1 MKSSMTASDIYVM
14 LRELRDAVVGT
25 WILNVYQVNGTLLF
39 KLSQDSPNK
48 MWLLVEPGKRMHLTS
63 ITYEREARQRAFCQ
77 TLRKHLRDHKVTAL
91 DQHDFDRV
99 VYLRAGPPDNQYT
112 LVVELFGDGNAA
124 LLDPNDRIVTA
135 MTYRRMRDRDVVRGA
150 PFQFPPLRAKDP
162 LTATRRDQDALL
174 DSSDSDAVR
183 TLVSSYNMSGSTA
196 EEILARAGIDFTTPA
211 QALKPSQRQTLYD
224 ATRTYFEM
232 LRTGQ
237 LSPCIVMDENGDPL
251 DVLPL
256 PSPLHAAA
264 QKKEYATFNEALDS
278 YFSIQHAEKAVD
290 HVEEQHQH
298 ERKQLEQLLQK
309 QKSHYEEM
317 EARAAQSRVT
327 ATTIYQQ
334 LPLVDELLT
343 TIRDAR
349 QRNLPW
355 REIETRLALGKKRRI
370 PAATIFQRIEPQSG
384 KVQVAIDGQSL
395 ELDIRLSG
403 VENAEQ
409 LFQRSKQ
416 LEKKVAG
423 AQIAIED
430 TSRKLVALSSKQEE
444 ERAQTRARAPVERR
458 KKRWFEKFR
467 WFKTSGGVL
476 VLGGQ
481 DAVSNQQ
488 LVRKHLAEGDLFFHA
503 DVLGAPAV
511 VAKTAGTQPTT
522 EELEEIAVFA
532 VSYSRAWKAG
542 WTVCDAYWAHSS
554 QVSFTAPTGEY
565 LPKGSVM
572 VRGERSYLRG
582 VPVRLALGL
591 MEEKGTPFLAAGP
604 ERAISKQASLYVR
617 LIPGDTKVSDVAKI
631 LRTHFVLLAPPA
643 LKDKIEAIGIDEIVA
658 VLPPGSAK
666 VQKPDGEAIGKPR

>member
-14 LRELRDAVVGT
+14 LRELTDAVVGR
-25 WILNVYQVNGTLLF
+25 WILNVYQVNGTLLL
-39 KLSQDSPNK
+39 KISQDSPNK
-48 MWLLVEPGKRMHLTS
+48 TWLLIEPGKRMHLTS
-63 ITYEREARQRAFCQ
+63 ITYERDARQRAFCQ

-99 VYLRAGPPDNQYT
+99 VYLRAGPPDNRYT
-112 LVVELFGDGNAA
+112 LVVELFGDGNAV

-162 LTATRRDQDALL
+162 LTATRGDQDALL
-174 DSSDSDAVR
+174 DSSDSDVVR
-183 TLVSSYNMSGSTA
+183 TLVSGYNMSGSTA
-196 EEILARAGIDFTTPA
+196 EEILTRAGIDFTTPA
-211 QALKPSQRQTLYD
+211 HSLQSGQRQTLYD
-224 ATRTYFEM
+224 ATRTYFDA

-251 DVLPL
+251 DVLAI
-256 PSPLHAAA
+256 SSALHAAA
-264 QKKEYATFNEALDS
+264 QKREYGTFNEALDS
-278 YFSIQHAEKAVD
+278 FFSTQHAEKVVN
-290 HVEEQHQH
+290 HVEAQYQR
-298 ERKQLEQLLQK
+298 ERTKLEQLLQK
-309 QKSHYEEM
+309 QKSHYEDM
-317 EARAAQSRVT
+317 EARAAQGRVT

-334 LPLVDELLT
+334 LPLIDELLT

-349 QRNLPW
+349 KRNLPW
-355 REIETRLALGKKRRI
+355 REIETRLALGKRRRI
-370 PAATIFQRIEPQSG
+370 PAATIFQRLEPQSG
-384 KVQVAIDGQSL
+384 QLHVAIDGQSL

-403 VENAEQ
+403 AENAEQ

-423 AQIAIED
+423 ARIAVED
-430 TSRKLVALSSKQEE
+430 TTKKLAALSSKQEAE
-444 ERAQTRARAPVERR
+444 TAQTRARTPVERR

-481 DAVSNQQ
+481 DAASNQQ

-511 VAKTAGTQPTT
+511 VAKTASAKPTN
-522 EELEEIAVFA
+522 EELQEIAVFA

-542 WTVCDAYWAHSS
+542 WTVCDAYWAPSN

-572 VRGERSYLRG
+572 VRGERNYLRG
-582 VPVRLALGL
+582 MPVSLAVGL
-591 MEEKGTPFLAAGP
+591 MEEKGMPFLAAGP
-604 ERAISKQASLYVR
+604 ETAISRQASLYVR
-617 LIPGDTKVSDVAKI
+617 LVPGDTKVSDVAKI
-631 LRTHFVLLAPPA
+631 LRAHFASLVPSG
-643 LKDKIEAIGIDEIVA
+643 LKEKIEAISIDEIVA

-666 VQKPDGEAIGKPR
+666 VEKPDGGAAGKPR

>member
-1 MKSSMTASDIYVM
+1 
-14 LRELRDAVVGT
+14 
-25 WILNVYQVNGTLLF
+25 
-39 KLSQDSPNK
+39 
-48 MWLLVEPGKRMHLTS
+48 
-63 ITYEREARQRAFCQ
+63 
-77 TLRKHLRDHKVTAL
+77 
-91 DQHDFDRV
+91 
-99 VYLRAGPPDNQYT
+99 
-112 LVVELFGDGNAA
+112 
-124 LLDPNDRIVTA
+124 
-135 MTYRRMRDRDVVRGA
+135 
-150 PFQFPPLRAKDP
+150 
-162 LTATRRDQDALL
+162 
-174 DSSDSDAVR
+174 
-183 TLVSSYNMSGSTA
+183 
-196 EEILARAGIDFTTPA
+196 
-211 QALKPSQRQTLYD
+211 
-224 ATRTYFEM
+224 
-232 LRTGQ
+232 
-237 LSPCIVMDENGDPL
+237 MDENGDPL

-256 PSPLHAAA
+256 SSSLHAAA

-278 YFSIQHAEKAVD
+278 YFSTQHAEKVVD
-290 HVEEQHQH
+290 RVEEQYQH
-298 ERKQLEQLLQK
+298 ERKKLEQLLQK

-317 EARAAQSRVT
+317 ENRAAQSRVT

-355 REIETRLALGKKRRI
+355 REIEARLALGKTRRI
-370 PAATIFQRIEPQSG
+370 PAAAIFERIEPQSG
-384 KVQVAIDGQSL
+384 KVHVAIDSQSL
-395 ELDIRLSG
+395 ELDIRISG

-423 AQIAIED
+423 ARIAIED
-430 TSRKLVALSSKQEE
+430 TTKKLAALSSKQEE
-444 ERAQTRARAPVERR
+444 ESAQTRARTPVERR

-467 WFKTSGGVL
+467 WFKTTGGVL

-481 DAVSNQQ
+481 DAASNQQ

-511 VAKTAGTQPTT
+511 VAKTAGTQSTT
-522 EELEEIAVFA
+522 DELEEIAVFA

-542 WTVCDAYWAHSS
+542 WTVCDAYWVHSN

-572 VRGERSYLRG
+572 VHGERNYLRS

-604 ERAISKQASLYVR
+604 ETAISKQASLYVR

-631 LRTHFVLLAPPA
+631 LRTHFRSLVPPA
-643 LKDKIEAIGIDEIVA
+643 LKDKVEAISIDEIVA
-658 VLPPGSAK
+658 VLPPGPVK
-666 VQKPDGEAIGKPR
+666 MQQPDGETMGKPR